1 MKAYL
6 ITTGVIFG
14 LLTIIH
20 IWQMFSETGFHGN
33 RDPWFV
39 VITLLSAAFSIWA
52 FQLLRKTSR
61 TT

>member
-14 LLTIIH
+14 LLTIFH
-20 IWQMFSETGFHGN
+20 VWRSFSETGFHH
-33 RDPWFV
+33 DLWFV
-39 VITLLSAAFSIWA
+39 AITLLSAGFCIWA

-61 TT
+61 ST

>member
-14 LLTIIH
+14 LLTIMH
-20 IWQMFSETGFHGN
+20 VWRMFSETGFHGD
-33 RDPWFV
+33 RDPFFV
-39 VITLLSAAFSIWA
+39 VITLVSAGFCIWA

-61 TT
+61 SA